1 MDVRDTESNVHYS
14 LDSYSHIPNMHT
26 SDLAYIYVYLF
37 SENLQPYTTLFG
49 SIRLLDL

>member
-1 MDVRDTESNVHYS
+1 MRGFVETVLLR
-14 LDSYSHIPNMHT
+14 LDIVYFHVYSHIPNRCT
-26 SDLAYIYVYLF
+26 YIYVYLF